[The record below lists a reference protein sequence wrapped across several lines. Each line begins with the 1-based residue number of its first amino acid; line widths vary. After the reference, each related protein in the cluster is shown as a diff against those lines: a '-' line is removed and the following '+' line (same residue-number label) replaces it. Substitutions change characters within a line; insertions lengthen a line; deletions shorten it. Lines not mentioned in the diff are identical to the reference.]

1 MNRTERNLDKSGI
14 SIAPPMR
21 PRAVT
26 QTIAPAPTQAPSTRV
41 RREEPNGSDTE
52 SSDSESLDD
61 QQMEV
66 DNAKLGDNE
75 TGRVGYDVAG
85 EAVGDG
91 DEGDYGEGD
100 HGMGCGEDTDDGTSQ
115 HVPVSPLLSRGGD
128 HANWPGDVGYDQHM
142 RDPPVMGPYSDTP
155 ALWKSQPRGGAH
167 YRAAA
172 DDVLPL
178 SHLQVSKNAGFHRSK
193 DDHAI
198 PLDPDAI
205 VNHFDTP
212 RKPKRGRG
220 RADSVES
227 RQSKVTRRSASHGT
241 AAISTMVSTGAQ
253 SPSSA
258 IPSTKVS
265 TRPQSPSPSVS
276 PVGLDFQGASRSTG
290 GVFRGRALGNNPNW
304 ADSQSKNLSV
314 FSEHFRASA
323 KPTGKVLLYTS
334 RDKEAH
340 PAMMITHETVSQ
352 LPPILEKLSRRFSP
366 IRSK

>member
-142 RDPPVMGPYSDTP
+142 CGPHAMDLDADTGTP
-155 ALWKSQPRGGAH
+155 FSHIYPTKLVKVKLTKARHCPSADFRWIVLDCGAC
-167 YRAAA
+167 
-172 DDVLPL
+172 PL
-178 SHLQVSKNAGFHRSK
+178 SSLQ
-193 DDHAI
+193 
-198 PLDPDAI
+198 
-205 VNHFDTP
+205 
-212 RKPKRGRG
+212 
-220 RADSVES
+220 
-227 RQSKVTRRSASHGT
+227 
-241 AAISTMVSTGAQ
+241 
-253 SPSSA
+253 
-258 IPSTKVS
+258 
-265 TRPQSPSPSVS
+265 
-276 PVGLDFQGASRSTG
+276 
-290 GVFRGRALGNNPNW
+290 
-304 ADSQSKNLSV
+304 
-314 FSEHFRASA
+314 
-323 KPTGKVLLYTS
+323 
-334 RDKEAH
+334 
-340 PAMMITHETVSQ
+340 
-352 LPPILEKLSRRFSP
+352 LEY
-366 IRSK
+366 